1 MTQDVICAAPLAEEG
16 QEEALSFFFRL
27 LRPHREQLY
36 AYYRGKQSVPK
47 GETVPF
53 PSPLSGTPP
62 EHPAA
67 VHDAGPL
74 RRELL
79 REHLRHG
86 IAVKA
91 SRETRDLN
99 KP

>member
-1 MTQDVICAAPLAEEG
+1 MTQDVICAASLTEEG
-16 QEEALSFFFRL
+16 QEEALSIFFRL

-47 GETVPF
+47 GETVPS

-67 VHDAGPL
+67 VHDADLSDENFSENTSGMALQL
-74 RRELL
+74 RPR
-79 REHLRHG
+79 
-86 IAVKA
+86 VK
-91 SRETRDLN
+91 RVT
-99 KP
+99 